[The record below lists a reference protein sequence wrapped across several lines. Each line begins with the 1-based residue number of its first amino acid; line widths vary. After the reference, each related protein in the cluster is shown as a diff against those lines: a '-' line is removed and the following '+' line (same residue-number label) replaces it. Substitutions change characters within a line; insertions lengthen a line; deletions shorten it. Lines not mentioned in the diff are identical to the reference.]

1 MALTRGKDSGF
12 PCPVCLVP
20 KNQTC
25 TGAMGDLRTTES
37 MERIYKSAKAMD
49 SADERENL
57 LKSYS
62 LRDVEVCKV
71 CIMKYYICVG

>member
-20 KNQTC
+20 GNQMC
-25 TGAMGDLRTTES
+25 TGAVGDLRTTES
-37 MERIYKSAKAMD
+37 MQQIYNRADSMS
-49 SADERENL
+49 SADEREKL

-62 LRDVEVCKV
+62 LRHVQVCKSLHH
-71 CIMKYYICVG
+71 K